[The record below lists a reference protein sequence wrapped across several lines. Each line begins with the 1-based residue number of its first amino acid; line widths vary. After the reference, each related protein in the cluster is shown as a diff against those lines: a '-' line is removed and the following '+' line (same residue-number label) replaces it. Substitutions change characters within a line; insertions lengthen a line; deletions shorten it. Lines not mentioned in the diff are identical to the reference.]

1 MLGIQHLFNYSE
13 IIIILISFK
22 TCVPQDPRIF
32 TSLPQKLCRAQWL
45 QTEYGNERPVIWTL
59 YTQLISHKSPYL
71 RSSEQIMSFISKD
84 TEIQGSYCKIG
95 LGGDTSLFHFISY
108 HLFFRIKPSV
118 VQTRRSIGSTP
129 AVLIVSPISLILMAK
144 ARTHSF
150 TTPAPNQDR

>member
-1 MLGIQHLFNYSE
+1 MLGIQHLVNYSE

-84 TEIQGSYCKIG
+84 TEIQGSCCKIG
-95 LGGDTSLFHFISY
+95 LGGGYKPVSFYFLSPVLQNQTISGANQKI
-108 HLFFRIKPSV
+108 HWFNTCS
-118 VQTRRSIGSTP
+118 S
-129 AVLIVSPISLILMAK
+129 
-144 ARTHSF
+144 HSF
-150 TTPAPNQDR
+150 SHLTYPNGQS